1 VDKRPQADIPCR
13 SPDLERA
20 DKEFRVSELV
30 EAVEGVFGR
39 QPPSFEQRLIDQFLD
54 ADQKQFMFCAPER
67 AMPRELPYGADDEKA
82 IRAGLLGGRTH
93 HARAGSV
100 ASDEFIRRKAFGE
113 RDCRPR
119 LAQMQTTASIFR
131 SPKAAGPF
139 TARNWHSL
147 SAASRTLLSF
157 PVKARFSKADTAA
170 RRLRLGLS

>member
-1 VDKRPQADIPCR
+1 
-13 SPDLERA
+13 
-20 DKEFRVSELV
+20 
-30 EAVEGVFGR
+30 
-39 QPPSFEQRLIDQFLD
+39 
-54 ADQKQFMFCAPER
+54 
-67 AMPRELPYGADDEKA
+67 
-82 IRAGLLGGRTH
+82 
-93 HARAGSV
+93 
-100 ASDEFIRRKAFGE
+100 
-113 RDCRPR
+113 